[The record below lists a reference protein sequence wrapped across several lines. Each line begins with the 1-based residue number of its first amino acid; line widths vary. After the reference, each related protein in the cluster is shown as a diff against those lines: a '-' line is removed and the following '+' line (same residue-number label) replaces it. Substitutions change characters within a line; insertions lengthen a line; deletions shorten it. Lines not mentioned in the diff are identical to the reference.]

1 VVAELYKE
9 AYCSQRLQENLS
21 VIEQFFSLMPIIQF
35 DKSASEEFGKIPAE
49 LRRIGKL
56 TGELDA
62 VIGAVARS
70 RQDILSVYRQC
81 AIAYTDFWSA
91 YAAVL
96 PSKRHRAVGKETG
109 KTSYI
114 ERFNNTLRQRVSR
127 LVRKTLSFSKSLEN
141 HIGAIWYFVHAY
153 NKSLLL

>member
-1 VVAELYKE
+1 
-9 AYCSQRLQENLS
+9 
-21 VIEQFFSLMPIIQF
+21 MPIIQF

-56 TGELDA
+56 TGTR
-62 VIGAVARS
+62 RS
-70 RQDILSVYRQC
+70 NWCRCPFSSRHSLGVPTMRYCVHRFFGQPMQQFYLQSDIEPWVRKLGRPAILSDLITPC
-81 AIAYTDFWSA
+81 AS
-91 YAAVL
+91 
-96 PSKRHRAVGKETG
+96 
-109 KTSYI
+109 
-114 ERFNNTLRQRVSR
+114 VSR